1 MKLSIKNVS
10 FNYESTEIL
19 QDVTFEVT
27 EGSLFGILGPNG
39 SGKSTLLKCIDLLLK
54 PKKGVILLDEVNLFS
69 NDRRAIAKQ
78 IGLVPQKDN
87 SLYPFSVFETILMG
101 RTPYIERLGGES
113 STDLKAVENAIAQ
126 MGIEHLSERTVT
138 ELSGGEMQRV
148 IIARALAQEPQ
159 ILLLD
164 EPTLHLDVNHQ
175 LDLLSLVEKLTFE
188 KKLITVL
195 VTHDLNFASR
205 YCNKLILLNSGKIC
219 AVGGPM
225 DVLTP
230 DNILEVFK
238 VNTEIEYN
246 KSAKYLN
253 IVLLSSA
260 TS

>member
-1 MKLSIKNVS
+1 MKLSIKNVT

-19 QDVTFEVT
+19 RDVTFDVT
-27 EGSLFGILGPNG
+27 EGNLFGILGPNG

-54 PKKGVILLDEVNLFS
+54 PKKGTILLDETDLFLK
-69 NDRRAIAKQ
+69 DRRDIAKK

-87 SLYPFSVFETILMG
+87 ALYPFTVFETILMG

-126 MGIEHLSERTVT
+126 MGIEHLSERPVT

-159 ILLLD
+159 LLLLD

-175 LDLLSLVEKLTFE
+175 LDLLYLVKKLTCE
-188 KKLITVL
+188 KRLITVL

-205 YCNKLILLNSGKIC
+205 YCDKLILLNSGKIC
-219 AVGGPM
+219 AAGTPM

-230 DNILEVFK
+230 NNIQAVFK
-238 VNTEIEYN
+238 VKTEIEYN
-246 KSAKYLN
+246 KSANYLN
-253 IVLLSSA
+253 IILLSST